1 MGNRIVGDSKMVKN
15 PADLPMLIGDY
26 VKKVEDTDQ
35 LGDELAPILFG
46 LYGEVGSLMAVSK
59 KEYRET
65 QESNE
70 QKRAKI
76 EEFGDTLWYIA
87 ALCRREKCPL
97 ENIVSEIIANENCE
111 EKFVIGGKS
120 RGTQPEGFCQRSVDP
135 VHEELFALGRSVAM
149 LLNDRNSETSR
160 RACLVNLVGSYFRTL
175 RVAKISIEEVTKAN
189 WKKTTG
195 VFVEPNI
202 KELPKFDS
210 DYDACERLPSKFKI
224 EIGQCKGGQSYLR
237 WKGVKIGDPLTDN
250 IMNCDGYRYH
260 DVFHFAYAAILN
272 WSPVVRSLIKHK
284 RKSSPSVDEAQDG
297 GRAIV
302 VEEGLTAWI
311 FSRAKEK
318 DYFRNYDSLPFD
330 MLKTV
335 QQFIAGYE
343 VEQCP
348 LKLWERAIL
357 DGYRVFREV
366 REHEGGILEGNLD
379 ARTFSFLPLS

>member
-1 MGNRIVGDSKMVKN
+1 MIKN
-15 PADLPMLIGDY
+15 PVDLSTLICDY
-26 VKKVEDTDQ
+26 VQKVEDTDQ
-35 LGDELAPILFG
+35 LGDELTPILFG

-59 KEYRET
+59 KAYREIHA
-65 QESNE
+65 SSE
-70 QKRAKI
+70 QKRAKV

-87 ALCRREKCPL
+87 ALCRREKFPL
-97 ENIVSEIIANENCE
+97 ENIVREIIADENCD

-120 RGTQPEGFCQRSVDP
+120 DGTDPGGFCQRLVDP
-135 VHEELFALGRSVAM
+135 VHEELFALGRSVAR
-149 LLNDRNSETSR
+149 LLNDRKSKAYR
-160 RACLVNLVGSYFRTL
+160 RRCLVNLVDNYFRTL

-189 WKKTTG
+189 CKKTTG

-210 DYDACERLPSKFKI
+210 GYDADERLPSKFEI
-224 EIGQCKGGQSYLR
+224 EIGLSKSGQSYLR
-237 WKGVKIGDPLTDN
+237 WNGVKIGDPLTDN
-250 IMNCDGYRYH
+250 ITNRDGYRYH
-260 DVFHFAYAAILN
+260 DVFHFAYASILN

-284 RKSSPSVDEAQDG
+284 RKSTPSVDEAQDG

-318 DYFRNYDSLPFD
+318 DYFRNYDSLSFD

-335 QQFIAGYE
+335 QQFIAGFE

-357 DGYRVFREV
+357 DGYRVFRAV

-379 ARTFSFLPLS
+379 DRTFSFLPLS

>member
-1 MGNRIVGDSKMVKN
+1 MVKN
-15 PADLPMLIGDY
+15 LCDLSMLISDY
-26 VKKVEDTDQ
+26 VKKVEVTDQ
-35 LGDELAPILFG
+35 LSDELTPVLFG

-70 QKRAKI
+70 QKRAKV

-87 ALCRREKCPL
+87 ALCRREKFPL
-97 ENIVSEIIANENCE
+97 ENIVREISANENCE
-111 EKFVIGGKS
+111 GKFVIGGQS
-120 RGTQPEGFCQRSVDP
+120 GGTAPEGFCQKLIDP
-135 VHEELFALGRSVAM
+135 VHEELFALGRSVAE
-149 LLNDRNSETSR
+149 LLNDGKSESYR
-160 RACLVNLVGSYFRTL
+160 RGCLVDLVGSYFRAL

-210 DYDACERLPSKFKI
+210 GYDADERLPSKFEI
-224 EIGQCKGGQSYLR
+224 EIGQSKSGQSYLR
-237 WKGVKIGDPLTDN
+237 WNGVKIGDPLTDN
-250 IMNCDGYRYH
+250 ITNRDGYRYH

-284 RKSSPSVDEAQDG
+284 RKSTPSVDEAQDG

-318 DYFRNYDSLPFD
+318 DYFRNYDSLSFD

-335 QQFIAGYE
+335 QQFIAGFE

-366 REHEGGILEGNLD
+366 REHEGGIVKGNLD
-379 ARTFSFLPLS
+379 ARTIAFLPSS